1 MEIDWI
7 TIAAQIVNFLILVW
21 LLRRFLYGP
30 ITDAMAKREQ
40 KIRDR
45 LHDAAETKRA
55 AEAEAMRLKEIREDL
70 EAKQQALIAQAKA
83 EAGQL
88 RRELETSAR
97 DEIEARRNVWLRQLE
112 DERQL
117 FVSDLRHRSVQH
129 FYDMAREALGGLA
142 GQSLNEAIANAFIE
156 RLSGIDPSVKD
167 KLREQL
173 PGEQTT
179 LRIQT
184 SFELTGDLKKRIT
197 AAIQTLI
204 YPEAEVN
211 YQLADD
217 LICGIRLKAGGQTVG
232 WTLAGYLDRLE
243 EKALASIGDRPA
255 IEKRAAE

>member
-30 ITDAMAKREQ
+30 ITKAMAKREQ

-45 LHDAAETKRA
+45 LNDAAETKRA
-55 AEAEAMRLKEIREDL
+55 AEGEAMRLKEIREDL
-70 EAKQQALIAQAKA
+70 EAKQQVLIAKAKA

-88 RRELETSAR
+88 RRELEASAR

-112 DERQL
+112 DERRL

-156 RLSGIDPSVKD
+156 RLSEIDLSVKD

-184 SFELTGDLKKRIT
+184 SFELSSDLKQRIT
-197 AAIQTLI
+197 AAIHTLI
-204 YPEAEVN
+204 SPEAEVN

-217 LICGIRLKAGGQTVG
+217 LICGIQLKAGGQTVG

-243 EKALASIGDRPA
+243 EKALAGIGEMPS